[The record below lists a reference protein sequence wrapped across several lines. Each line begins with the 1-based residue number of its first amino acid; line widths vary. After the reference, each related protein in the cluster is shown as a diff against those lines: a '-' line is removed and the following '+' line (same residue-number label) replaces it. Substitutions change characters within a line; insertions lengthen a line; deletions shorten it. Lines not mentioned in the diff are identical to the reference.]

1 MTAPGQF
8 GVKGV
13 QAERHWPPLTLEE
26 AGRVLGR
33 FALASAPDTL
43 LWHGQRPFSATA
55 LVKLADGTVLF
66 LKRHDPRLRDYAAL
80 MEEHAFMAHL
90 TAQGLPVQVPGKDRA
105 GRSVTEENRW
115 IYEVFR
121 PLPGLDLYRDVQSW
135 EPFFCVDQ
143 ARTAGRAL
151 GRLHLAS
158 KEYEAPARPNDRLL
172 LSSFQAITQP
182 DLEASLAQWGKSQPG
197 LNALFQSPSW
207 EPDLKVL
214 LPFHD
219 RLKPLLSHIEPLWGH
234 GDWHPSNQFWTSSD
248 PTAEICGIFDFGMSD
263 RTCAA
268 YDLAVAIE
276 RTAITWLASDYTVAW
291 DQLAAL
297 LAGYQSIRPL
307 SPTERK
313 LVVAFLP
320 LAHVEF
326 ALSEVSYYRTLV
338 HDEASATVAYSDYL
352 LGHAHWF
359 TGPEGQALLN
369 WLEATLE
376 QTASCP

>member
-13 QAERHWPPLTLEE
+13 QAERHWPPLTLNE
-26 AGRVLGR
+26 ASRVLEH
-33 FALASAPDTL
+33 FALAFTPDTL

-66 LKRHDPRLRDYAAL
+66 LKRHDPRLRDHRAL
-80 MEEHAFMAHL
+80 MEEHAFMTHL
-90 TAQGLPVQVPGKDRA
+90 AAQGLPVQVPLKDRT
-105 GRSVTEENRW
+105 GRSVAEENGC

-121 PLPGLDLYRDVQSW
+121 PIPGLDLYRDIQSW
-135 EPFFCVDQ
+135 EPFFCVEQ

-151 GRLHLAS
+151 AQLHLAS
-158 KEYEAPARPNDRLL
+158 QEYAAPARPNDRLL

-182 DLEASLAQWGKSQPG
+182 DLANSLAQWGKSQPG
-197 LNALFQSPSW
+197 LSVIFQSPSW
-207 EPDLKVL
+207 EQDLKVL

-219 RLKPLLSHIEPLWGH
+219 RLKPLLPDIEPLWGH
-234 GDWHPSNQFWTSSD
+234 GDWHPSNQFWTSREPS
-248 PTAEICGIFDFGMSD
+248 AEICGIFDFGMSD

-276 RTAITWLASDYTVAW
+276 RTAITWLAPDYTVAW
-291 DQLAAL
+291 DQLTAL
-297 LAGYQSIRPL
+297 LAGYHSIHPL
-307 SPTERK
+307 SSTERR

-320 LAHVEF
+320 LVHVEF

-359 TGPEGQALLN
+359 AGPEGQTLLN
-369 WLEATLE
+369 WLEDTLE

>member
-90 TAQGLPVQVPGKDRA
+90 TAQGLPVQVPVKDLA

-135 EPFFCVDQ
+135 EPFFCDEQ
-143 ARTAGRAL
+143 AHTAGGTLAS
-151 GRLHLAS
+151 LHLAS
-158 KEYEAPARPNDRLL
+158 ADYAAPARPNTRLL
-172 LSSFQAITQP
+172 LSSFQAITQQ
-182 DLEASLAQWGKSQPG
+182 DLATGLAQWGKSQPG
-197 LNALFQSPSW
+197 LTALFQTPSW
-207 EPDLKVL
+207 EQDLKVL
-214 LPFHD
+214 FPFHE
-219 RLKPLLSHIEPLWGH
+219 RLKPLLTDIEPLWGH
-234 GDWHPSNQFWTSSD
+234 GDWHPSNQFWTSQNPSAD
-248 PTAEICGIFDFGMSD
+248 ICGIFDFGMSD

-276 RTAITWLASDYTVAW
+276 RTAITWLAPKYTVAW
-291 DQLAAL
+291 DQLTAL

-320 LAHVEF
+320 LVHVEF

-359 TGPEGQALLN
+359 AGPDGQALLN
-369 WLEATLE
+369 WLEDTLE

>member
-90 TAQGLPVQVPGKDRA
+90 TAQGLPVQVPVKDRA

-121 PLPGLDLYRDVQSW
+121 LLPGLDLYRDVQSW
-135 EPFFCVDQ
+135 EPFFCAEQ
-143 ARTAGRAL
+143 AHAAGRAL

-182 DLEASLAQWGKSQPG
+182 DLEAGLAQWGKSQPG

-219 RLKPLLSHIEPLWGH
+219 RLKPLLPDIEPLWGH